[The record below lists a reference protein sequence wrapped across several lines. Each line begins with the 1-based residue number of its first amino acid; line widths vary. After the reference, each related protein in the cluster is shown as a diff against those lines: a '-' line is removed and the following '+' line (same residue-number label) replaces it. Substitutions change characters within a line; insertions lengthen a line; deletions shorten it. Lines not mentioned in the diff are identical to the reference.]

1 MKESYKNEIQKQ
13 PKKPYTPPQLTVYG
27 NVEQI
32 TQGLP
37 GGTGD
42 TVIAGSVIISDRNL
56 KEHFA
61 AVDGRDILA
70 RMAAV
75 PVQIWN
81 YKNQDSSI
89 RHIGPMAQDFA
100 VAFGVGESDE
110 QISVVDANGVAF
122 AAIQSLYEMI
132 QEKDSQI
139 DALRAELDTLKQID

>member
-1 MKESYKNEIQKQ
+1 MLASNKYEAEERS
-13 PKKPYTPPQLTVYG
+13 KKPYTPPQLIVYG

-42 TVIAGSVIISDRNL
+42 PVIGIGGTSIISDWNL

-61 AVDGRDILA
+61 AVNGRDILA

-75 PVQIWN
+75 PVQTWN

-100 VAFGVGESDE
+100 VAFGVGESDK

-122 AAIQSLYEMI
+122 AAIQALYEMI

-139 DALRAELDTLKQID
+139 DELRAELDTLK

>member
-1 MKESYKNEIQKQ
+1 MESYKNETQEQ
-13 PKKPYTPPQLTVYG
+13 PKKPYTPPQLMVYG

-32 TQGLP
+32 TQGTAA
-37 GGTGD
+37 GTAD
-42 TVIAGSVIISDRNL
+42 PVIGGSVVISDRNL

-75 PVQIWN
+75 PVQTWN

-100 VAFGVGESDE
+100 VAFGVGESDK

-122 AAIQSLYEMI
+122 AAIQALYEMI

-139 DALRAELDTLKQID
+139 DALRAELDTLKQ

>member
-1 MKESYKNEIQKQ
+1 MIEPHKNETQEQ

-32 TQGLP
+32 TQGGRIGVADGVLS
-37 GGTGD
+37 
-42 TVIAGSVIISDRNL
+42 GSIISDRNL

-70 RMAAV
+70 HMAAV
-75 PVQIWN
+75 PVQTWN

-100 VAFGVGESDE
+100 VAFGVGESDK

-122 AAIQSLYEMI
+122 AAIQALYEMI

-139 DALRAELDTLKQID
+139 DALRAELDALKQ

>member
-1 MKESYKNEIQKQ
+1 MIEPHKNETQEQ

-42 TVIAGSVIISDRNL
+42 PVIGIGGTSIISDRNL
-56 KEHFA
+56 KEHVA

-70 RMAAV
+70 RIAAV
-75 PVQIWN
+75 PVQTWN

-100 VAFGVGESDE
+100 VAFGVGESDK
-110 QISVVDANGVAF
+110 QISVVDAHGVAF
-122 AAIQSLYEMI
+122 AAIQALYEMI

-139 DALRAELDTLKQID
+139 DALRAELDTLKQ

>member
-1 MKESYKNEIQKQ
+1 MIGPHKNETHEQ

-27 NVEQI
+27 NVKQI
-32 TQGLP
+32 TQGGRIGVRDGVLS
-37 GGTGD
+37 GG
-42 TVIAGSVIISDRNL
+42 SIISDRNL

-75 PVQIWN
+75 PVRTWN

-100 VAFGVGESDE
+100 VAFGVGESDKR
-110 QISVVDANGVAF
+110 ISVVDANGVAF
-122 AAIQSLYEMI
+122 AAIQALYEMI

-139 DALRAELDTLKQID
+139 DALRAELDALRQ